1 MNRLSRSL
9 KNSVVVLAGFAVLL
23 CGGAVHCAP
32 SGQGALT
39 IIEPDG
45 KEGHGCPL
53 EHTSVSAEI
62 SGFVAR
68 VNVTQTFQNPRTE
81 KIEAVYT
88 FPLSDQAAVDEMVM
102 RVGDRV
108 VRGEIR
114 RREEARQIYERARD
128 RGHVASLLDQERPN
142 IFTQSVANIMPGEK
156 VRITISYVEILPY
169 EDGAF
174 GFVFPMVVGP
184 RFIPAQPRGAQG
196 TGWAQ
201 DTVLVPD
208 ASRITP
214 PVTAEGT
221 RAGHDIDLTVSI
233 DAGVPIGAV
242 ESKLHQVEI
251 QRQGETRA
259 RVSLKHQ
266 KEVPNRDFV
275 LKYLVAGDEV
285 RSAVLTH
292 KEGKEG
298 YVTLIVIPPK
308 RVKPEQIA
316 PREMIFVI
324 DCSGSQRGK
333 PLEKAKEAMRYFVD
347 RMNPDDTFNI
357 IDFNVGARM
366 LFPQPQKNTAE
377 NKDKALRYL
386 NSLEAKGGTWMGQAV
401 ETVCM
406 APPDAKRLR
415 IVTFMTDGYVGND
428 FEIISLVKKLR
439 GKSRWFPFGAG
450 NSVNR
455 FLLDTMARVG
465 GGEVEY
471 ILLNSPGDEVA
482 RKFYER
488 VAAPVL
494 TDISISFDGVSVEEC
509 YPAEVSDLWS
519 RKPLVFRA
527 RYHSAGKGAVT
538 IKGFSGGKPYEQ
550 KLPVNL
556 PDKEAANGALG
567 ALWARSKV
575 DDLMDQDLMGIQ
587 RGAPREEIKE
597 GIVRVALAHRILTQF
612 TSFVAVE
619 ETTITVG
626 GNPTKVTVPVE
637 MPDGVSREGIFGDQK
652 ATRAVSA
659 PAKSHMGG
667 PGVPSPAQSYGRLR
681 VREERSREGLIP
693 ATKADKEK
701 AGSMRQKADVPIKT
715 GRAELSSPEILGL
728 DQSELGKLSA
738 ELRSLLS
745 QTRPGETSVRG
756 GVRVKDGKVTV
767 QVWISQASE
776 ELFKLLEKKGLKIS
790 FKASTGKTVIGEI
803 SVDDLKNLVSLPQV
817 SFIEPLPLG

>member
-1 MNRLSRSL
+1 MNRPSHCLR
-9 KNSVVVLAGFAVLL
+9 KAVALAGLILLISCAAVYS
-23 CGGAVHCAP
+23 AP

-45 KEGHGCPL
+45 KEGQGCPL
-53 EHTSVSAEI
+53 EHTSVTAEI
-62 SGFVAR
+62 TGFVAR
-68 VNVTQTFQNPRTE
+68 VSVTQTFHNPRKE

-88 FPLSDQAAVDEMVM
+88 FPLSEKGAVDEMVM
-102 RVGDRV
+102 HVGDRV
-108 VRGEIR
+108 VRGEIK

-142 IFTQSVANIMPGEK
+142 IYTQSVANIMPGEK
-156 VRITISYVEILPY
+156 VLITIKYVEVLPY

-184 RFIPAQPRGAQG
+184 RFIPGRPVGREGA
-196 TGWAQ
+196 GWAE
-201 DTVLVPD
+201 DTTHVPD

-233 DAGVPIGAV
+233 DAGVSISEI
-242 ESKLHQVEI
+242 ESKLHEVTIE
-251 QRQGETRA
+251 RSGTNRA
-259 RVSLKHQ
+259 RVSLKNR
-266 KEVPNRDFV
+266 KEIPNRDFV

-292 KEGKEG
+292 KDGKEG

-308 RVKPEQIA
+308 RVKPDQIA

-333 PLEKAKEAMRYFVD
+333 PLEKAKDAMKYFID
-347 RMNPDDTFNI
+347 HMNPEDTFNI

-366 LFPQPQKNTAE
+366 LFPEPRKSTKE
-377 NKDKALRYL
+377 NRDKALRYL
-386 NSLEAKGGTWMGQAV
+386 SSLEANGGTWMGPAV
-401 ETVCM
+401 EAVAKTQ
-406 APPDAKRLR
+406 PDANRLR

-471 ILLNSPGDEVA
+471 ILLNSSGEEVA

-488 VAAPVL
+488 IAAPVL
-494 TDISISFDGVSVEEC
+494 TDISLSFEGVLVEDQ
-509 YPAEVSDLWS
+509 YPAEISDLWS

-527 RYHSAGKGAVT
+527 RYTAAGKGAVT
-538 IKGFSGGKPYEQ
+538 VRGFSGGKPYEQ
-550 KLPVNL
+550 KVPMNL
-556 PDKEAANGALG
+556 PDKDPANRALA
-567 ALWARSKV
+567 ALWARAKV

-587 RGAPREEIKE
+587 RGAPKKEVKEE
-597 GIVRVALAHRILTQF
+597 IVRVALAHRILTQF

-619 ETTITVG
+619 ETTVTVDG
-626 GNPTKVTVPVE
+626 KPTRVVVPVE
-637 MPDGVSREGIFGDQK
+637 MPDGVSREGVFGEQK
-652 ATRAVSA
+652 AARTM
-659 PAKSHMGG
+659 P
-667 PGVPSPAQSYGRLR
+667 VPSMSYMGIPGKAPSAGSR
-681 VREERSREGLIP
+681 VREEGVGIGLLQGRLVEREKRNSVPKEADALD
-693 ATKADKEK
+693 ATGDSEVQSHDKD
-701 AGSMRQKADVPIKT
+701 G
-715 GRAELSSPEILGL
+715 
-728 DQSELGKLSA
+728 LGKLA
-738 ELRSLLS
+738 PELRALLCKA
-745 QTRPGETSVRG
+745 QQGRTSVESS
-756 GVRVKDGKVTV
+756 VRVKDGKVTV
-767 QVWISQASE
+767 QVWISQATE
-776 ELFKLLEKKGLKIS
+776 DLFKLLEQKGLKIT

-803 SVDDLKNLVSLPQV
+803 SVEDLKSLGAVKQV
-817 SFIEPLPLG
+817 VFVEPAALG